1 MDGERV
7 DVVYGPQL
15 EVPQEGDVASEAS
28 VEEPQVEVAAE
39 TVGFVSQEPSV
50 AGDAAESTPAA
61 MYARRRQGHIR
72 QPRDPSRRCDRHK
85 PRH

>member
-28 VEEPQVEVAAE
+28 VEEPVANHAE
-39 TVGFVSQEPSV
+39 IYRII
-50 AGDAAESTPAA
+50 ES
-61 MYARRRQGHIR
+61 
-72 QPRDPSRRCDRHK
+72 
-85 PRH
+85 